1 LTTRFPDLHINVTDS
16 YYIPFED
23 SNVQSVLM
31 ANNISSDGIGITE
44 TDASTANLGTIFK
57 DNTTITSFNEFG
69 YFTKA
74 NNSPANE
81 MFKGCTNLESIDLS
95 NITSISTSQFSNTA
109 ITDINAPDLIS
120 YTGYS

>member
-1 LTTRFPDLHINVTDS
+1 MN
-16 YYIPFED
+16 
-23 SNVQSVLM
+23 
-31 ANNISSDGIGITE
+31 NNISSDGVGITE